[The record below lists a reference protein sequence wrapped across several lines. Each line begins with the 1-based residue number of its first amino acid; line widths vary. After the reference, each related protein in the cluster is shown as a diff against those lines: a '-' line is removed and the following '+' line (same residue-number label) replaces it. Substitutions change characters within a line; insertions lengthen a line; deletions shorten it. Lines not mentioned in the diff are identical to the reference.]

1 MNGPSKV
8 THILMPRRD
17 CQNVTFHGDKDCAS
31 VMKLSV
37 LMGRVSWLA
46 QYQHKGPH
54 RRGAGGSELVG
65 EMMVEEKGRGD
76 MRKEP

>member
-54 RRGAGGSELVG
+54 MRGVGGSELVVVDVITG
-65 EMMVEEKGRGD
+65 VRV
-76 MRKEP
+76 